1 MEVSVTV
8 IVGYIMMW
16 VVFIIITLWLDG
28 GKCVSH
34 CRIYHD
40 VGGVYYYNLVAGWR

>member
-16 VVFIIITLWLDG
+16 VVFIIITWWLDG
-28 GKCVSH
+28 GRRDSH
-34 CRIYHD
+34 CWI
-40 VGGVYYYNLVAGWR
+40 